1 MRLKLPVLAIGMTL
15 WGEAP
20 PIHAQDVLANLH
32 ACAAEQDDK
41 RRLACYDS
49 QLRQTPAESPQ
60 VQPAAPAP
68 DELVSEERQFGMSE
82 QLARQAA
89 QTPHLTK
96 LSARVV
102 GVSYAT
108 HGEPVV
114 KLENGQVWQVVEG
127 EDPMQIDVGAVATIK
142 AGVLGAYYF
151 SMRKQSVRVK
161 RIR

>member
-1 MRLKLPVLAIGMTL
+1 MRFRFLTLAMGMTL
-15 WGEAP
+15 WSEAP
-20 PIHAQDVLANLH
+20 RIHAEDVLANLH
-32 ACAAEQDDK
+32 ACAVEQDDK

-49 QLRQTPAESPQ
+49 QLRQPPAESPRK
-60 VQPAAPAP
+60 QPAATVS
-68 DELVSEERQFGMSE
+68 DELASEERQFGMSE

-89 QTPHLTK
+89 QAPHLTK

-102 GVSYAT
+102 GVSYAA

-114 KLENGQVWQVVEG
+114 KLENGQMWQVAEG

-142 AGVLGAYYF
+142 AGVLGAYYL
-151 SMRKQSVRVK
+151 SVRKQSVRVK

>member
-1 MRLKLPVLAIGMTL
+1 MRFRFLTLAMGMTL
-15 WGEAP
+15 WGEALQ
-20 PIHAQDVLANLH
+20 IHAQDVLANLY

-49 QLRQTPAESPQ
+49 QLRRLPAEPPKM
-60 VQPAAPAP
+60 QPSTTAP
-68 DELVSEERQFGMSE
+68 DELASQERQFGMSE

-89 QTPHLTK
+89 QAPHLTK
-96 LSARVV
+96 LSARVMN
-102 GVSYAT
+102 VSYAA

-114 KLENGQVWQVVEG
+114 KLENGQVWQVAEG

-142 AGVLGAYYF
+142 AGVLGAYYL
-151 SMRKQSVRVK
+151 SVRKQSVRVK